1 MENRAYTKSFA
12 EIYDDIMGAVPYRF
26 WYDYLQELLNYYQL
40 TPSTVLDLACGTGSM
55 SFLFS
60 DNGYQVK
67 GIDRS
72 PDMLAI
78 ARNKAVRK
86 DGGKPNFLEADIR
99 DFLLEKKY
107 DLAISLFD
115 SLNYILE
122 YRELK
127 RVFENAYKSLNRQ
140 GLFIFDMNTIKRLM
154 SIKPGSTIIKR
165 DNYTCVWE
173 DIIDKEKEHWQ
184 VKLNIYF
191 QSKGEYFEEFHQ
203 ERGYLVEDVVFALKE
218 VGFNYI
224 VVYNAYT
231 FEKGSD
237 NDNRLYYLAF
247 KKKPLFDRNKIMKLV
262 YCTKWKL
269 KKLLTGSE

>member
-1 MENRAYTKSFA
+1 MESRAYTKSFA
-12 EIYDDIMGAVPYRF
+12 EIYDDIMGTVPYRF
-26 WYDYLQELLNYYQL
+26 WYDYLQELLNYYQHA
-40 TPSTVLDLACGTGSM
+40 PSTVLDLACGTGSM

-60 DNGYQVK
+60 GNGYRVA
-67 GIDRS
+67 GIDNS
-72 PDMLAI
+72 PDMLAV
-78 ARNKAVRK
+78 ARDKAARK
-86 DGGKPNFLEADIR
+86 NGEKPGFIKADLR
-99 DFLLEKKY
+99 DFSLEKTY

-127 RVFENAYKSLNRQ
+127 RVFKNVYKSLNKR

-165 DNYTCVWE
+165 DNYSCVWE
-173 DIIDKEKEHWQ
+173 DIIDKDKERWQ
-184 VKLNIYF
+184 VKLSIYL

-203 ERGYLVEDVVFALKE
+203 ERGYLLEDVVSALE
-218 VGFNYI
+218 EAGFNYI

-247 KKKPLFDRNKIMKLV
+247 KEKPCFSRNRVAKLL

-269 KKLLTGSE
+269 KKLLAGSE